1 VPVLLC
7 EVENAREQETG
18 PPLIRVL
25 GPFEAGVREHTLAV
39 GGSRIRTLLALL
51 TVNAGRVTGIGTLVE
66 ALWGGDAPPDARRTV
81 RTYVSRVRRVLLPL
95 AAELGTG
102 DLITTHPA
110 GYALRVPPE
119 VVDAVRFER
128 LVTAGREALAASRYP
143 EARET
148 LSEALALWRGDA
160 YGEFAAV
167 ASLRSEGARLESL
180 RLTATED
187 RVEAE
192 LATGASATLVEE
204 LTGLTERQPGRDRL
218 WGQLVIALY
227 RANRQAEALEAFSR
241 ARTQL
246 VERFGLDPS
255 PRLAE
260 IHRQVLDGDPRLLGP
275 RPAPGA
281 GPRLPVPVR
290 NDLPGDIGDFAGREG
305 ELARLLAAREK
316 APDVTVVAAIDGM
329 AGVGKTTLA
338 VHAAHLLARHYRDA
352 QLFVDLHGHTPGQ
365 EPTPPA
371 AVLDALLRTLDVP
384 ADRIPADLHG
394 RAALWRA
401 ELATRSVLVVL
412 DNAADAAQVRPL
424 LPGSPRSLALVTSR
438 RRLLDLDAA
447 EVVSLDVLSE
457 ADAVV
462 LFTGVVGRARGD
474 AEAASVLD
482 VVRHCGQLPLAI
494 RLAAARLRTRQAWTV
509 RYLARRLQH
518 ARWPLAELSA
528 GDRGVAAAFALS
540 YEQLDDARRRMFR
553 LLGVHPGP
561 DFDAPAAAAL
571 AALDLTE
578 AERLLE
584 GLVDDHLLQQH
595 APGRY
600 RFHDLLGRHARTTAL
615 DDEPE
620 ADRRAALRR
629 VVDFHLHTAYRGS
642 RLLDDQHPPL
652 DLEPPGCAPWPL
664 ADAEEA
670 MRWFDANHGCV
681 LAARTAA
688 EEQGWDTAVW
698 QLAWTLDNFHYRRG
712 DLHANIACWRAG
724 LAAAVRLG
732 DRAVQA
738 RAHRRLGLVYAPLGR
753 FSEALEHLDE
763 SLRLAELI
771 GDVLGQAGVH
781 YVLALAWL
789 EQDDHVRALAR
800 ATSAHDL
807 YRELGNTKWETR
819 ALSLVGTC
827 HSHLGHH
834 ERARRYCGTALAL
847 SRRRGDGYG
856 EAESLESLGRIAAD
870 LGEHATALEHYERA
884 LALWRALDNTYR
896 QAGVL
901 VALGD
906 THRQLAD
913 SGRARQA
920 WREAVELYRAREL
933 HAAADRVG
941 RRRTG

>member
-1 VPVLLC
+1 
-7 EVENAREQETG
+7 VENAGEQDVG
-18 PPLIRVL
+18 PPQVRVL
-25 GPFEAGVREHTLAV
+25 GPFEVCVHDHALVL
-39 GGSRIRTLLALL
+39 GGTRIRTLLALL
-51 TVNAGRVTGIGTLVE
+51 TVNAGRVTGVGALVE

-81 RTYVSRVRRVLLPL
+81 RTYVSRARRGLQPL
-95 AAELGTG
+95 AAALGTG
-102 DLITTHPA
+102 ELITTHPA
-110 GYALRVPPE
+110 GYTLRVPPGL
-119 VVDAVRFER
+119 VDAARFER
-128 LVTAGREALAASRYP
+128 QVADGREALAANRYP

-167 ASLRSEGARLESL
+167 ASLRSEAARLESL

-218 WGQLVIALY
+218 WGQLMIALY
-227 RANRQAEALEAFSR
+227 RANRQADALDAFSR
-241 ARTQL
+241 ARAQL

-255 PRLAE
+255 ARLAE

-275 RPAPGA
+275 RPAQSVVI
-281 GPRLPVPVR
+281 RLPAPAR
-290 NDLPGDIGDFAGREG
+290 NDLPGDIPDFAGREP
-305 ELARLLAAREK
+305 ELAQLLSAREK
-316 APDVTVVAAIDGM
+316 APDVAVVTAIDGM

-338 VHAAHLLARHYRDA
+338 VHAAHRLAGHYRDA

-365 EPTPPA
+365 EPTSPA
-371 AVLDALLRTLDVP
+371 AALDALLRALDVP
-384 ADRIPADLHG
+384 ADRIPADPHA

-438 RRLLDLDAA
+438 RRLVDLEAA
-447 EVVSLDVLSE
+447 DVVSLDVLPE

-462 LFTGVVGRARGD
+462 LFTGVVGRARGA

-482 VVRHCGQLPLAI
+482 VVRHCGRLPLAI

-540 YEQLDDARRRMFR
+540 YEQLDDARQRMFR

-571 AALDLTE
+571 AALELAD
-578 AERLLE
+578 AEQLLE
-584 GLVDDHLLQQH
+584 SLVDDHLLQQH

-600 RFHDLLGRHARTTAL
+600 RFHDLLRRHAHTTAL

-620 ADRRAALRR
+620 PDRRAALRR
-629 VVDFHLHTAYRGS
+629 VVGFHLHTAYAGS
-642 RLLDDQHPPL
+642 RLLDDQHPPI
-652 DLEPPGCAPWPL
+652 DLEPPGCVPWPL
-664 ADAEEA
+664 EDAEEA
-670 MRWFDANHGCV
+670 MSWFDANHRCV
-681 LAARTAA
+681 VAARAAA

-724 LAAAVRLG
+724 LAAAERLG
-732 DRAVQA
+732 DRAAQA

-753 FSEALEHLDE
+753 FSEALDHLGE
-763 SLRLAELI
+763 SLRLAEEI
-771 GDVLGQAGVH
+771 GDLLGQAGVH
-781 YVLALAWL
+781 YVLALAWH
-789 EQDDHVRALAR
+789 EQDDHVRALTR
-800 ATSAHDL
+800 AFSAHDL
-807 YRELGNTKWETR
+807 YRTLGNTKWETR

-827 HSHLGHH
+827 YSHLGHH
-834 ERARRYCGTALAL
+834 SEARRYCRTALAL
-847 SRRRGDGYG
+847 ALRRKDVYG
-856 EAESLESLGRIAAD
+856 EADSLESLGRIAND
-870 LGEHATALEHYERA
+870 LGEHATALAHYERA
-884 LALWRALDNTYR
+884 LELWRALDNTYR
-896 QAGVL
+896 QAGVHS
-901 VALGD
+901 ALGD
-906 THRQLAD
+906 TNRQLAD
-913 SGRARQA
+913 SARARAAWQA
-920 WREAVELYRAREL
+920 AEELYRAREL
-933 HAAADRVG
+933 HVAADRVG